1 MRTTPAENRSIGIW
15 IVERLNRMTGP
26 VRFLLPLRGVSGIDV
41 KGQAFHDEEADA
53 ALFAAIREGW
63 VAAKNRTL
71 VEVDAHINDPVF
83 AAEAVK
89 QFKAIV

>member
-1 MRTTPAENRSIGIW
+1 
-15 IVERLNRMTGP
+15 MTGP
-26 VRFLLPLRGVSGIDV
+26 VRFLLPMKGVSAIDAA
-41 KGQAFHDEEADA
+41 GQPFHDAEADE

-63 VAAKNRTL
+63 VAAKNRKL
-71 VEVDAHINDPVF
+71 VEVDAHINDPAF

>member
-1 MRTTPAENRSIGIW
+1 
-15 IVERLNRMTGP
+15 
-26 VRFLLPLRGVSGIDV
+26 LRGISGNDA

-63 VAAKNRTL
+63 VSARNRKL
-71 VEVDAHINDPVF
+71 IEVDAHINDPAF
-83 AAEAVK
+83 AAETVK

>member
-1 MRTTPAENRSIGIW
+1 MPA
-15 IVERLNRMTGP
+15 
-26 VRFLLPLRGVSGIDV
+26 
-41 KGQAFHDEEADA
+41 GQPFHDAEADA

-63 VAAKNRTL
+63 VAAKNRKL